1 MRRRETL
8 RVAAAL
14 GVLMTL
20 LGCERPAAGPLVRAR
35 FGVFFGGQV
44 QERDAVPL
52 ILDRAR
58 QNIGVRLEF
67 EEPAATPARVSW
79 ELEKPAL
86 TDKSGKSQGSVVDY
100 GEARTRPGEAVLD
113 VPLAFRAGDRP
124 GAWRIRVAL
133 DGKSVLDRAF
143 QVVPASAAED

>member
-1 MRRRETL
+1 MRSRG
-8 RVAAAL
+8 VALGIAAL
-14 GVLMTL
+14 VLA
-20 LGCERPAAGPLVRAR
+20 LGCERAPAPSPVRAR

-44 QERDAVPL
+44 EEREEVPL

-67 EEPAATPARVSW
+67 GEPPATSARVSW
-79 ELEKPAL
+79 ELEKPAA
-86 TDKSGKSQGSVVDY
+86 TDKSGKSQGSLVDY

-113 VPLAFRAGDRP
+113 VPLAFRPGDRA
-124 GAWRIRVAL
+124 GAWHIRVAL

-143 QVVPASAAED
+143 KVVPATAGDD